1 MIATKYEKERQ
12 MNKRQFVGTNVLI
25 VLPLLLSLLLT
36 GCQSGP
42 TAEEVVAKM
51 KEVEASIEDAHG
63 VLEVSIQAQGMDQDV
78 VVELWEKMPNKFRA
92 EVLEAS
98 DSELVGT
105 VSVTDGSQAWMYNPS
120 KNKAIVGEL
129 SELEMEGEL
138 DPGQMIQ
145 MMEGMIQRVSDTSEV
160 ELLGEEEVSG
170 VATYKLEFTPKED
183 AEETILPV
191 GSVATLWVEQE
202 RWIVLQAHLISDMFG
217 EGWMRV
223 RSFEFNTGIAD
234 EQFQFEVPA
243 GAEVTQLEDLE
254 PTSITLD
261 EAREQADFALLVP
274 AYVPEGAT
282 LIDVLSVNGA
292 FVLYYDHAETSFT
305 VMQGT
310 SPEMGLDRSNPQGQT
325 TEVTVR
331 GQAGTLITDDQGNTF
346 LTWEEDG
353 VTITIAGHI
362 SQDQV
367 LQVAESLQ

>member
-1 MIATKYEKERQ
+1 MK
-12 MNKRQFVGTNVLI
+12 KRQFVVTSMVALS
-25 VLPLLLSLLLT
+25 LLSLLLT

-51 KEVEASIEDAHG
+51 KEVEASIEDAHA
-63 VLEVSIQAQGMDQDV
+63 VLEVSVQAQGEDRDV

-92 EVLEAS
+92 EVLEAN

-120 KNKAIVGEL
+120 HNEAIVGEL

-145 MMEGMIQRVSDTSEV
+145 MMEGMIQQVSDTSDV
-160 ELLGEEEVSG
+160 ELLGEEEIAG
-170 VATYKLEFTPKED
+170 IATYKLEFTPKED
-183 AEETILPV
+183 AEETVLPA

-202 RWIVLQAHLISDMFG
+202 RWIVLQAHFINDMFG
-217 EGWMRV
+217 EGWMHV
-223 RSFEFNTGIAD
+223 RSFEFNTGIPD
-234 EQFQFEVPA
+234 EQFQFEIPA
-243 GAEVTQLEDLE
+243 GAEVTQLEDMR

-261 EAREQADFALLVP
+261 EAREQANFALLIP
-274 AYVPEGAT
+274 TYAPGGAT
-282 LIDVLSVNGA
+282 LIDVLSVHGA
-292 FVLYYDHAETSFT
+292 FVLYYDHAEVSFT
-305 VMQGT
+305 VMQGA
-310 SPEMGLDRSNPQGQT
+310 SKEMREEPSGEAS
-325 TEVTVR
+325 EVTVR
-331 GQAGTLITDDQGNTF
+331 GQIGTLITDDQGNSF
-346 LTWEEDG
+346 LTWEEEG